1 MERYEANEWESYVAG
16 VEIDAFGQQCA
27 EEIMVAEVGIWL
39 RDFKAGKITQPEYHN
54 NLKKSGLENWSE
66 EELKDFSVYKLSNM
80 RERLREEDSESWQKY
95 CCRGEKYM
103 RTTIKGLEKLQNE
116 IYDYALKIGI
126 LKDSALISGSE
137 YESKIILA
145 RIIRR
150 YTIYAEEEFSTFA
163 TNLGLDAACMTEI
176 IKIFKH
182 LDFCAYGRDFLMDKI
197 GKNRYYCESHTV
209 RITIVATAI
218 AELIWQVSL
227 KDVNIES
234 YLAGILKEENKEK
247 EDREIIIELTKEL
260 LAEHIKRMEETL
272 DNGLYPVPVMLQI
285 LGYPDYDLEEY
296 RLHIATIDSL
306 VDKL

>member
-1 MERYEANEWESYVAG
+1 MERYEANEWESYVTG

-80 RERLREEDSESWQKY
+80 RERLREEDSEGWQKY

-150 YTIYAEEEFSTFA
+150 YEEWDEA
-163 TNLGLDAACMTEI
+163 HEPYDPTEE
-176 IKIFKH
+176 
-182 LDFCAYGRDFLMDKI
+182 D
-197 GKNRYYCESHTV
+197 YY
-209 RITIVATAI
+209 
-218 AELIWQVSL
+218 
-227 KDVNIES
+227 N
-234 YLAGILKEENKEK
+234 
-247 EDREIIIELTKEL
+247 
-260 LAEHIKRMEETL
+260 
-272 DNGLYPVPVMLQI
+272 DN
-285 LGYPDYDLEEY
+285 
-296 RLHIATIDSL
+296 
-306 VDKL
+306 

>member
-150 YTIYAEEEFSTFA
+150 YTHLIC
-163 TNLGLDAACMTEI
+163 TNTQMLL
-176 IKIFKH
+176 FH
-182 LDFCAYGRDFLMDKI
+182 LQY
-197 GKNRYYCESHTV
+197 
-209 RITIVATAI
+209 
-218 AELIWQVSL
+218 
-227 KDVNIES
+227 
-234 YLAGILKEENKEK
+234 
-247 EDREIIIELTKEL
+247 LTKTSMHPAYSKL
-260 LAEHIKRMEETL
+260 PGCHQAVR
-272 DNGLYPVPVMLQI
+272 
-285 LGYPDYDLEEY
+285 LG
-296 RLHIATIDSL
+296 H
-306 VDKL
+306 

>member
-116 IYDYALKIGI
+116 IYDYALKIKHGENLVELKRRLNKAVGYKGI
-126 LKDSALISGSE
+126 EL
-137 YESKIILA
+137 
-145 RIIRR
+145 
-150 YTIYAEEEFSTFA
+150 
-163 TNLGLDAACMTEI
+163 
-176 IKIFKH
+176 
-182 LDFCAYGRDFLMDKI
+182 
-197 GKNRYYCESHTV
+197 
-209 RITIVATAI
+209 ITISRPTAYVEYAPYQFI
-218 AELIWQVSL
+218 DTEQEFEQLV
-227 KDVNIES
+227 
-234 YLAGILKEENKEK
+234 
-247 EDREIIIELTKEL
+247 RE
-260 LAEHIKRMEETL
+260 RF
-272 DNGLYPVPVMLQI
+272 
-285 LGYPDYDLEEY
+285 
-296 RLHIATIDSL
+296 
-306 VDKL
+306 DKG

>member
-54 NLKKSGLENWSE
+54 NLKKSGLENWS
-66 EELKDFSVYKLSNM
+66 
-80 RERLREEDSESWQKY
+80 
-95 CCRGEKYM
+95 
-103 RTTIKGLEKLQNE
+103 
-116 IYDYALKIGI
+116 
-126 LKDSALISGSE
+126 
-137 YESKIILA
+137 
-145 RIIRR
+145 
-150 YTIYAEEEFSTFA
+150 EEEFSTFA

-272 DNGLYPVPVMLQI
+272 DNGLYPVPVMMQI